1 MLSALCLF
9 LRKLSQSYGFYSSH
23 VQMWELDH
31 KEGWAPKNWCFRT
44 VVLKKTLER
53 PLDSREI
60 KPVNPKG
67 NQPWI
72 IIGRADAE
80 GDAPILW
87 PPDLKSRLIRKDPDA
102 RKRLT
107 AGGEGGDI
115 GWGVW
120 MVSPTQSTWVWVNS
134 GRQGRTGKPGVL
146 WLKWTDYLFGCARF

>member
-1 MLSALCLF
+1 MPSALCLF

-72 IIGRADAE
+72 IIGRAGAE
-80 GDAPILW
+80 GDTPILW
-87 PPDLKSRLIRKDPDA
+87 PPDSESRLFRKDPNT
-102 RKRLT
+102 RIRLK
-107 AGGEGGDI
+107 AGGEGGYRGGD
-115 GWGVW
+115 GWMASLTQWPWVW
-120 MVSPTQSTWVWVNS
+120 AKSRRWWRQGSLVCYSTWVHNKS
-134 GRQGRTGKPGVL
+134 DT
-146 WLKWTDYLFGCARF
+146 T